1 MISENIVPILSISN
15 VTGTN
20 IEKLS
25 KKFLAYIPKRINYN
39 NNISESLRIFFDG
52 T

>member
-20 IEKLS
+20 IEKL
-25 KKFLAYIPKRINYN
+25 KKFLAYIPKINYN
-39 NNISESLRIFFDG
+39 NNISDHSNFY
-52 T
+52 